1 MSASTA
7 PLNPPAPNPIPQPF
21 TSPSPTPTLNPA
33 RYAVGIDL
41 GTSNCA
47 LSAVDLSPGHD
58 PVPVDFP
65 VPQCVRPGE
74 TAERPTLPS
83 LLYAPLPGELPDH
96 SLSLPWNPSPDW
108 IAGEGARW
116 QGIRVPGRLVA
127 SAKSWLCHPGVDR
140 TAPILP
146 WGAASDAP
154 RLSPIEAS
162 SRLLRHLAKA
172 WDTAHPDA
180 PLAAQEVVL
189 TVPASFDAVAR
200 SLTVEAARLAGL
212 ANLTLVEEPQAAF
225 GAFAFHAGP
234 QLASALDGVR
244 LVLVIDVGGGTTDFT
259 LVEVRPSADS
269 NEPQL
274 RRVAVGDH
282 LMLGGDNMDAALARL
297 AENRMLPAGRRLGAV
312 PWSQCVQACRQAK
325 ESLLDPAGPE
335 DVGIAV
341 AGEGSR
347 LIGATWSTRLTR
359 LDVEQVVLEGFFP
372 KCPPS
377 ARPQRSP
384 RSALQEL
391 GLPYAQDPAIPHHL
405 AAFLSNHHRAA
416 AEALLGPTPNPG
428 TGTSTSTSNATPLPR
443 PDAVLFNGGVF
454 RAPQL
459 TQRILNILSHWWPD
473 QPPVRLLESTSLDLA
488 VARGAACHALGR
500 RGLARRITGGSSHA
514 VYVGLDNP
522 SDTTP
527 SALCVIPRGH
537 EEGHTVEINQRTFQL
552 ALGRPVRFPLFTST
566 ADRTEPAGAV
576 VEVNEDLQPLPP
588 LHAVLRSSL
597 SAAQQVPV
605 HLRATLT
612 EIGTLDLSCVAQNSG
627 EHWRLEFELRSSGT
641 PSNTPLPGGEV
652 GTLPASIADARAS
665 IDQVFG
671 KTTPTP
677 SPTRSESPPT
687 GSATQTAKSAKQL
700 WAALERPLGPR
711 DAWSPAVLRDLWSRF
726 FAGATRRRRS
736 PDHERTFFQGLGFT
750 LRPGFGYPLDD
761 WRCEQSA
768 GLFAEGLQA
777 VRDASVWTAFWIA
790 WRRLAPGLSPE
801 RHQELWAF
809 LRPHLE
815 YHLDPKAARQ
825 RPKPKGVQ
833 PDGLHEMIRLA
844 ATLEHLPAL
853 DKADLGRWLLS
864 RLRDPDAPKI
874 PWTWALGRL
883 GARVPLRGSVHQT
896 IDPTLA
902 QEWLDSLFHAH
913 LQGVE
918 GALFAI
924 TQIARL
930 TGDRSRD
937 LDDSTRHR
945 VLDLLRSQP
954 SPPSWQTMVSEVST
968 LDHADEARLLGDTLP
983 VGLTL

>member
-1 MSASTA
+1 VNTA
-7 PLNPPAPNPIPQPF
+7 RF
-21 TSPSPTPTLNPA
+21 
-33 RYAVGIDL
+33 AVGIDL

-47 LSAVDLSPGHD
+47 LSAVDLSPGND
-58 PVPVDFP
+58 PVPMDFP

-74 TAERPTLPS
+74 IADRPTLPS
-83 LLYAPLPGELPDH
+83 LLYAPLPGELPEH
-96 SLSLPWNPSPDW
+96 SLSLPWDPSPDW

-116 QGIRVPGRLVA
+116 QGIRIPGRLVA
-127 SAKSWLCHPGVDR
+127 SAKSWLCHPAVDR
-140 TAPILP
+140 SAPILP
-146 WGAASDAP
+146 WGAGTDGP
-154 RLSPIEAS
+154 RISPIEAS
-162 SRLLRHLAKA
+162 SRFLRHLAQA
-172 WDTAHPDA
+172 WDAAHPDA
-180 PLAAQEVVL
+180 PLAAQELVL

-212 ANLTLVEEPQAAF
+212 TNLTLVEEPQAAF

-234 QLASALDGVR
+234 NLASILDGVR

-259 LVEVRPSADS
+259 LVEVRTAPDS
-269 NEPQL
+269 TEPQL

-297 AENRMLPAGRRLGAV
+297 AEGRMLPAGRRLGPV
-312 PWSQCVQACRQAK
+312 PWSQLVQACRQAK
-325 ESLLDPAGPE
+325 ESLLDPDGPE
-335 DVGIAV
+335 EVGIAV

-359 LDVEQVVLEGFFP
+359 SEVEQVVLDGFFP
-372 KCPPS
+372 ECPPS
-377 ARPQRSP
+377 TRPHRSP

-405 AAFLSNHHRAA
+405 AAFLANHHRAA
-416 AEALLGPTPNPG
+416 AEALDCPSPNPG
-428 TGTSTSTSNATPLPR
+428 TGTALPR

-454 RAPQL
+454 RSPRLA
-459 TQRILNILSHWWPD
+459 QRVLDILSRWWPD
-473 QPPVRLLESTSLDLA
+473 QPPVRLLKSASLDLA

-514 VYVGLDNP
+514 VYVGLETPANA
-522 SDTTP
+522 TP

-537 EEGHTVEINQRTFQL
+537 EEGRTVEINQRTFQL

-576 VEVNEDLQPLPP
+576 VEVNDDLQPLPP
-588 LHAVLRSSL
+588 LHAVLRSTQS
-597 SAAQQVPV
+597 SAQRVPV

-627 EHWRLEFELRSSGT
+627 EHWRLEFELRTPGST
-641 PSNTPLPGGEV
+641 PSTSHTPAPSPTPGGEIEA
-652 GTLPASIADARAS
+652 LPASIADARAS
-665 IDQVFG
+665 IDLVFA
-671 KTTPTP
+671 KSTP
-677 SPTRSESPPT
+677 SRSESPQS
-687 GSATQTAKSAKQL
+687 GSTSTPPKSARQL
-700 WAALERPLGPR
+700 WSSLERHLGPR

-768 GLFAEGLQA
+768 SLFREGLQA
-777 VRDASVWTAFWIA
+777 VREAPVWTEFWIA
-790 WRRLAPGLSPE
+790 WRRLAPGLSPD

-833 PDGLHEMIRLA
+833 PEGLHEMIRLA
-844 ATLEHLPAL
+844 AALEHLPAL

-864 RLRDPDAPKI
+864 RLRAPDAPKG

-883 GARVPLRGSVHQT
+883 GSRVPLRGSVHQT
-896 IDPTLA
+896 IDPALAREWIDTLLA
-902 QEWLDSLFHAH
+902 AH
-913 LQGVE
+913 HQGVE

-937 LDDSTRHR
+937 LDDPTRHR

-954 SPPSWQTMVSEVST
+954 SPTAWQTMVSEVTT
-968 LDHADEARLLGDTLP
+968 LDHADEARLLGDSLP